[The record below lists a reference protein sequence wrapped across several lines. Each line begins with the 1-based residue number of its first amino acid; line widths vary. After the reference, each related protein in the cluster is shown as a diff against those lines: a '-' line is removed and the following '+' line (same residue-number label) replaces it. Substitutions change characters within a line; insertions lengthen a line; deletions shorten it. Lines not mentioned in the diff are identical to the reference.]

1 MEAVIKGEIIAREFN
16 KMVWV
21 KDKNGAEY
29 ACYVDNPNSITRKED
44 LTAEEQNKCTN
55 LNLVLGDSW

>member
-1 MEAVIKGEIIAREFN
+1 MKGEIIAKEFN

-21 KDKNGAEY
+21 ADKNGAEY
-29 ACYVDNPNSITRKED
+29 ACHAENPKGINRKED

-55 LNLVLGDSW
+55 LNMVLGDSW

>member
-1 MEAVIKGEIIAREFN
+1 MKGKIIAKEFN

-21 KDKNGAEY
+21 KDENGAEY
-29 ACYVDNPNSITRKED
+29 VCRVENPIGINQKED

-55 LNLVLGDSW
+55 LNTVLGDSW